1 MENAEKKIQ
10 ETISESNKWMIFGAL
25 SPVFFLLL
33 FGILFYFNIVD
44 ITYIVYVAVAFAIV
58 ICFVWWFWALKVIVE
73 MSELNLQANKDLT
86 EMREDVK
93 IIAHEV
99 RESTRDLFVLL
110 DAVEKNRK
118 K

>member
-1 MENAEKKIQ
+1 MENAEKKINA
-10 ETISESNKWMIFGAL
+10 TIDESNKWMIFGAL
-25 SPVFFLLL
+25 SPVL
-33 FGILFYFNIVD
+33 FSLSFVILFYFNIID
-44 ITYIVYVAVAFAIV
+44 ISYIVYVAVAFAIV

-86 EMREDVK
+86 EMRKDVK

-99 RESTRDLFVLL
+99 RESTRDLFVFL
-110 DAVEKNRK
+110 DAIEKKEK